1 MPELPEVEVVKKSL
15 QKNIN
20 QLTIKKISIHQK
32 KLRYPI
38 NGVMLKKM
46 INSKIESIQRRSKY
60 LLLNFDN
67 NFTILIHLGMT
78 GKLLLVSPKY
88 GKIKTSF
95 YYNTYSVKAK
105 HNHLSI
111 LFNKNIKMIYNDVRK
126 FGFIKVAKTQNLN
139 QISHLKFLGPE
150 PLSIKFNKIYFQS
163 QIKGRKKNIKDL
175 LMDQTFLSG
184 LGNIYSNEVLFLSK
198 LNPKRKITTLN
209 RRHISTI
216 IKNIK
221 NILRKAILSGGSSIK
236 DFNNTFGKAGS
247 FQQFFKVYGRNSLK
261 CVRKNCKGTI
271 RKVNI
276 SNRSTF
282 FCSNCQK

>member
-15 QKNIN
+15 KKKIH

-46 INSKIESIQRRSKY
+46 INSKIESIRRRSKY
-60 LLLNFDN
+60 LLLNLDN

-95 YYNTYSVKAK
+95 YYNTYSVKEK

-111 LFNKNIKMIYNDVRK
+111 LFNKSVKMIYNDVRK
-126 FGFIKVAKTQNLN
+126 FGFIKVEKTQNLN
-139 QISHLKFLGPE
+139 QVSHLKFLGPE

-209 RRHISTI
+209 RKYISTI

-247 FQQFFKVYGRNSLK
+247 FQQFFKVYGRNGLK

>member
-15 QKNIN
+15 KKNIN

-46 INSKIESIQRRSKY
+46 INSKIESIKRRSKY

-247 FQQFFKVYGRNSLK
+247 FQQFFKVYGRNNLK

>member
-1 MPELPEVEVVKKSL
+1 
-15 QKNIN
+15 
-20 QLTIKKISIHQK
+20 
-32 KLRYPI
+32 
-38 NGVMLKKM
+38 
-46 INSKIESIQRRSKY
+46 
-60 LLLNFDN
+60 
-67 NFTILIHLGMT
+67 
-78 GKLLLVSPKY
+78 
-88 GKIKTSF
+88 
-95 YYNTYSVKAK
+95 
-105 HNHLSI
+105 
-111 LFNKNIKMIYNDVRK
+111 
-126 FGFIKVAKTQNLN
+126 
-139 QISHLKFLGPE
+139 
-150 PLSIKFNKIYFQS
+150 
-163 QIKGRKKNIKDL
+163 
-175 LMDQTFLSG
+175 MDQTFLSG